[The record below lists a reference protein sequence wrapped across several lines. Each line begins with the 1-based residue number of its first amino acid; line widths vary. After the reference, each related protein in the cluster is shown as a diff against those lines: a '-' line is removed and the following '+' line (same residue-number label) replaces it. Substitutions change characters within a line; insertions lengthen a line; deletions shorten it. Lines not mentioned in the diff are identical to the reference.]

1 MIYMAITKA
10 QQKATAKYIKNN
22 YDEMKIRYPVL
33 KNKKFLLPLLWIV
46 RFFDTIIHNPNNAKG
61 RFNDSK
67 KIMNI
72 DDNMVEVQR
81 ISGIKKL

>member
-1 MIYMAITKA
+1 
-10 QQKATAKYIKNN
+10 
-22 YDEMKIRYPVL
+22 MKIRYPVL
-33 KNKKFLLPLLWIV
+33 KNKKFFAFVLDCQV
-46 RFFDTIIHNPNNAKG
+46 FDTIIHNPNNAKG